1 MWLIIHFFKLL
12 YMLKQVFQ
20 DVSVWTQLRLH
31 LCHLFPS
38 QIENSSVRLES
49 YKFIVSKGSVCDT
62 VLKVKTCS
70 AQVKMYVIH
79 VCVPSTAL
87 AVLWYQYGPQNWLGG
102 CSGMLKMGVQL
113 CDSVER
119 LLFILFVLI
128 NYMSMNFIVGFIFG
142 EWIEI
147 LTSIISLFEIV
158 KFKPLIYS
166 FSFLLW
172 YIIQN
177 LILWELTKICL
188 NWSLCI
194 LKFEHKGQFQ
204 DNIQNY

>member
-79 VCVPSTAL
+79 VCVFR
-87 AVLWYQYGPQNWLGG
+87 
-102 CSGMLKMGVQL
+102 VQL
-113 CDSVER
+113 WQFCGTNMGLKID
-119 LLFILFVLI
+119 LGDVLA
-128 NYMSMNFIVGFIFG
+128 
-142 EWIEI
+142 
-147 LTSIISLFEIV
+147 
-158 KFKPLIYS
+158 
-166 FSFLLW
+166 
-172 YIIQN
+172 
-177 LILWELTKICL
+177 C
-188 NWSLCI
+188 
-194 LKFEHKGQFQ
+194 
-204 DNIQNY
+204 